1 MTIHFKNGTI
11 KVITQ
16 DVAEILKENIIKGC
30 KDFQIFTD
38 ENNIVIL
45 FIKLS
50 EIVYID
56 K

>member
-1 MTIHFKNGTI
+1 MEIHFKNGTI

-16 DVAEILKENIIKGC
+16 DVAEILKKNIINGC
-30 KDFQIFTD
+30 QDFQIFTD

-50 EIVYID
+50 EVVFID
-56 K
+56 